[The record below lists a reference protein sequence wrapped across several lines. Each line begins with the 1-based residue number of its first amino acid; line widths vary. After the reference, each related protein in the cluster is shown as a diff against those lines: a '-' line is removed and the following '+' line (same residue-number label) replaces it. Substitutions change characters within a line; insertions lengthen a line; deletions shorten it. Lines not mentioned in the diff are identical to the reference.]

1 MDMFQSNVYNNS
13 SQEKNLTTK
22 ICTFFGDLSSFVIA
36 YWNEN
41 LSVKINPC
49 VGQTAEGIRQYD
61 YNRRIVSAIPAHKCI
76 ALAKGI
82 EEKILPL
89 LNSHETPTEAVSV
102 MIPVGKNNYI
112 IGVEYIPNTN
122 IENPVSPADLY
133 FSIYMS
139 GADGKVDEGNIARY
153 RFNKINVYMNYN
165 IETGTPAESVQYESE
180 FLFFYQKL
188 STMATVFGTAPH
200 GIHYESLYKRHMNG
214 GFESQVQNYQPQS
227 LAPTSTST
235 AEASPVTESTVSDF
249 PF

>member
-1 MDMFQSNVYNNS
+1 MFQSNVYNNS
-13 SQEKNLTTK
+13 SQDKSLTTK
-22 ICTFFGDLSSFVIA
+22 ICTFFGELSSFAIS

-41 LSVKINPC
+41 LSVRINPC
-49 VGQTAEGIRQYD
+49 VGQSAEGIRQYD
-61 YNRRIVSAIPAHKCI
+61 YNRRIVSAIPSHKCI

-89 LNSHETPTEAVSV
+89 LNSHEIPTEAISV

-133 FSIYMS
+133 FSIYMPS
-139 GADGKVDEGNIARY
+139 ADGKVDEANIARY
-153 RFNKINVYMNYN
+153 RFNKMNVYMNYN
-165 IETGTPAESVQYESE
+165 IETGTPTETVQYESE

-188 STMATVFGTAPH
+188 STMPTVFGAASH
-200 GIHYESLYKRHMNG
+200 SINYDKLYKKPTNG
-214 GFESQVQNYQPQS
+214 GFESQVQSYQPRS
-227 LAPTSTST
+227 ST
-235 AEASPVTESTVSDF
+235 AISTPTVEASPVTESTVSDF